1 MIILKPKRLL
11 YWLLFGIIAYQL
23 FGYVKIQT
31 HDDVIVYKRL
41 AKAILKQDD
50 YELRYV
56 STGDVAAKIQQTQS
70 DRQELFYGSK
80 ILLTYYRVKSR
91 SISFDEQSVFLI
103 VEQVSR
109 VNPPGYD
116 TLWGENEVRL
126 EHQVRLVVK
135 DNRWVVANFEDPA
148 IKP

>member
-11 YWLLFGIIAYQL
+11 FWLLFGIIAYQA
-23 FGYVKIQT
+23 FGYLKIQT
-31 HDDVIVYKRL
+31 HDDVVVYKRL

-56 STGDVAAKIQQTQS
+56 STGDVAAKIQQTQAE
-70 DRQELFYGSK
+70 RKKLFYGSN
-80 ILLTYYRVKSR
+80 ILLTYYKIKSR
-91 SISFDEQSVFLI
+91 SISLDEKSAFLV

-109 VNPPGYD
+109 VNPPGFD

-126 EHQVRLVVK
+126 KHRVRLVMK
-135 DNRWVVANFEDPA
+135 DKRWVVANFEDPA

>member
-1 MIILKPKRLL
+1 MIILKPKKFLF
-11 YWLLFGIIAYQL
+11 WILFGIIAYQV
-23 FGYVKIQT
+23 FGYLKVQT
-31 HDDVIVYKRL
+31 YDDVVVYKRL

-50 YELRYV
+50 YDIRYV

-70 DRQELFYGSK
+70 ERKELFYGSK
-80 ILLTYYRVKSR
+80 ILLTYYKVKSR
-91 SISFDEQSVFLI
+91 SLSADEKSVFLI

-126 EHQVRLVVK
+126 KHQVKLVMK
-135 DNRWVVANFEDPA
+135 DHRWVVASFEDPA

>member
-1 MIILKPKRLL
+1 MIILKPKKFLF
-11 YWLLFGIIAYQL
+11 WILFGVIAYQV
-23 FGYVKIQT
+23 FGYLKVQT
-31 HDDVIVYKRL
+31 YDDVVVYKRL

-70 DRQELFYGSK
+70 ERQELFYGSK
-80 ILLTYYRVKSR
+80 ILLTYYKVKSR
-91 SISFDEQSVFLI
+91 SLSADEKSVFLT

-126 EHQVRLVVK
+126 KHQVKLVMK
-135 DNRWVVANFEDPA
+135 DHRWVVANFEDPA

>member
-1 MIILKPKRLL
+1 MIILKPKKLL
-11 YWLLFGIIAYQL
+11 YWILFGVIAYQV

-31 HDDVIVYKRL
+31 YGDVVVYKRL

-56 STGDVAAKIQQTQS
+56 SVGDVASEIKKTQT
-70 DRQELFYGSK
+70 DRQSLFYGSEILFTFYK
-80 ILLTYYRVKSR
+80 IKSR
-91 SISFDEQSVFLI
+91 SLSPDEQNVFLI

-116 TLWGENEVRL
+116 TLWGENVVRLKHEVRL
-126 EHQVRLVVK
+126 VMKNR
-135 DNRWVVANFEDPA
+135 RWVVSSFEDPA
-148 IKP
+148 IDP